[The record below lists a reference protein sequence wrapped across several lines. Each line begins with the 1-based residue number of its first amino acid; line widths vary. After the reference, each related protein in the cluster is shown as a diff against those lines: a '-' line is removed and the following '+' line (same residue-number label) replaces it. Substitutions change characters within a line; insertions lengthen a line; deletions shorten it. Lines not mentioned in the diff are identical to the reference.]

1 MKPFPQQLFAKWPEL
16 EEEEKWGGTW
26 SLITADEAREDRNR
40 VHRLTVW
47 LKDSP
52 QISHKDTI
60 LSPAHVY
67 AFLIEIRSVGMT
79 YQKSSVRLFY
89 IFYMLCWFLY
99 FYISFNIMY
108 LFKYL
113 NLYFYLTKYLTF
125 YLFTFLTLI
134 CDLSFIYL
142 FIWLYMYDF

>member
-52 QISHKDTI
+52 QISHKDTV

-79 YQKSSVRLFY
+79 YQRVLFRLFY
-89 IFYMLCWFLY
+89 MFYMLLLIFV

-108 LFKYL
+108 LF
-113 NLYFYLTKYLTF
+113 NH
-125 YLFTFLTLI
+125 
-134 CDLSFIYL
+134 
-142 FIWLYMYDF
+142 